1 MLNMNVGVI
10 GVGKIGSIHL
20 NTYKNLKDIDKIY
33 IVDIDKNKLLNYK
46 DIPSF
51 VDYKKLL
58 NKVDIVSI
66 ATPTNTHFEIAEFF
80 LKNNISV
87 LLEKPI
93 TDNIKQA
100 EKLIEISKK
109 NKTILFA
116 GHIERYNNA
125 YLAIK
130 DIVKNPLFIECHR
143 ISPYPNRSLDIS
155 VVLDLMI
162 HDLDIILDLVNDK
175 IKKIE
180 AKGVCVLSKK
190 EDIANTRITFQ
201 NGCVANI
208 TSSRISNKRERKI
221 RIFLLN
227 CYISLDYANQE
238 VQIYK
243 KIKNKII
250 SKTLEIKKEEPFKK
264 EIEEFIN
271 LVKNKKIDFSSI
283 EKAKEALEVA
293 LKIEEIIKKD
303 SIIK

>member
-1 MLNMNVGVI
+1 MNVGVI
-10 GVGKIGSIHL
+10 GIGKIGSLHL
-20 NTYKNLKDIDKIY
+20 NTYRNLKDINKIY
-33 IVDIDKNKLLNYK
+33 IVDIDKNKLSNYK

-51 VDYKKLL
+51 LDYRKLL

-66 ATPTNTHFEIAEFF
+66 ATPTSTHFEIAEFF

-130 DIVKNPLFIECHR
+130 NIVKNPLFIECHR
-143 ISPYPNRSLDIS
+143 ISQYPNRSLDIS

-162 HDLDIILDLVNDK
+162 HDLDIILDLVDSE
-175 IKKIE
+175 IKKID

-190 EDIANTRITFQ
+190 EDIANARLTFK

-208 TSSRISNKRERKI
+208 TSSRISNKKERKI

-250 SKTLEIKKEEPFKK
+250 SKILKIQKEEPLKK
-264 EIEEFIN
+264 EIKEFVN
-271 LVKNKKIDFSSI
+271 LVKNNKPDYSSI
-283 EKAKEALEVA
+283 ENAKKALEVA
-293 LKIEEIIKKD
+293 LKIEKIIRKD